1 MIEDWTLDELVAAH
15 AAGRLPPP
23 LALIIGSHL
32 ALSPGSRAAHDAFEA
47 AGGVLLEQ
55 IEPVPLGPGAWERL
69 AQRLADPAPVLADP
83 LPEALRHLPAPL
95 RHHLPVSLD
104 RLPWKRMGSISEA
117 VLDLG
122 TPGYRTSLIRVR
134 AGMAVPQHT
143 HEGHELTLVLEGSF
157 HDAQGR
163 YGRGDLA
170 ITDSTVTHQPRADE
184 GQDCL
189 CLAVTD
195 ARLRLTGPF
204 GRLLNPFIR
213 H

>member
-32 ALSPGSRAAHDAFEA
+32 ALSPESRAAHDAFEA

-55 IEPVPLGPGAWERL
+55 IEPAALGTGAWERL
-69 AQRLADPAPVLADP
+69 AQRLTDAAPMTADPVPA
-83 LPEALRHLPAPL
+83 ALQHLPAPL
-95 RHHLPVSLD
+95 RHHVPGSLD
-104 RLPWKRMGSISEA
+104 RLPWRRMGGISEA

-134 AGMAVPQHT
+134 AGKAVPQHT
-143 HEGHELTLVLEGSF
+143 HEGHELTLVLTGSF
-157 HDAQGR
+157 HDALGR
-163 YGRGDLA
+163 YRRGDLA
-170 ITDSTVTHQPRADE
+170 ITDPAITHQPRADAE
-184 GQDCL
+184 QDCL

-195 ARLRLTGPF
+195 ARLRLTGTF